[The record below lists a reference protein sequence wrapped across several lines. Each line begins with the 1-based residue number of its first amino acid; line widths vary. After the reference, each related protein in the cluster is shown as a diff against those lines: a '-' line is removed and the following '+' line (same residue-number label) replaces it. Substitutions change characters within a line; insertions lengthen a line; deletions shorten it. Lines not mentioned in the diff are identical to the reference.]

1 MIGVINIKVAI
12 ISDIHG
18 NIEAL
23 EAVLNDIKND
33 NVDKV
38 VALGDLCNELPN
50 GNEVINVLRDINAYG
65 VKGNKEEYF
74 LDYEKHKYEWENIQF
89 KNTIFMYNQLTEENK
104 EYIRKLPFELVLDI
118 EGTKVKFVHASPES
132 LCELVYEKDDER
144 LEEIAK
150 TLEED
155 ILIYGHIHD
164 PIWIKEVKGKTFIN
178 TGCAGVSVFNI
189 GQAEY
194 VILDI
199 KDGKINIETRKANF
213 DLEKVKENII
223 KSKMH
228 LNERTFIN
236 LVYLALTGER
246 QIRKKFYREG
256 AEKMLNSGRKLYK
269 ENVEGIY
276 KNFKLLDDDIWIEQS
291 KEIEDLFLI

>member
-1 MIGVINIKVAI
+1 M
-12 ISDIHG
+12 
-18 NIEAL
+18 AL
-23 EAVLNDIKND
+23 ESILEDIKND
-33 NVDKV
+33 NIDKV

-50 GNEVINVLRDINAYG
+50 GNEVIERLKSINSYG

-74 LDYEKHKYEWENIQF
+74 LDYEKNQYKWKNMQF
-89 KNTIFMYNQLTEENK
+89 KNMLFMYNQLTEESK
-104 EYIRKLPFELVLDI
+104 EYIRNLPFELVLDL
-118 EGTKVKFVHASPES
+118 EGIKVKFVHASPES
-132 LCELVYEKDDER
+132 LCELVHEYDDER
-144 LEEIAK
+144 LKEIAEN
-150 TLEED
+150 LEED
-155 ILIYGHIHD
+155 ILVYGHIHD

-194 VILDI
+194 VILEI
-199 KDGKINIETRKANF
+199 KDGNVKIETRKANF
-213 DLEKVKENII
+213 DLDRVKDYII

-236 LVYLALTGER
+236 LVYLALIGKR